1 LISGS
6 SAFSKSNL
14 NIWKFTVHILLTVWV
29 ISNLTLINGR
39 QWEIPVV
46 ESFCFMLQGD
56 MVWVC
61 LEMDLSGVSSL
72 NRAGGLAQERGGVQ
86 ELGDLGS
93 TENAV

>member
-1 LISGS
+1 M
-6 SAFSKSNL
+6 
-14 NIWKFTVHILLTVWV
+14 

-56 MVWVC
+56 MVWVS

-72 NRAGGLAQERGGVQ
+72 NRAGGLDQERGGVQ
-86 ELGDLGS
+86 ELGVLGS

>member
-1 LISGS
+1 
-6 SAFSKSNL
+6 
-14 NIWKFTVHILLTVWV
+14 
-29 ISNLTLINGR
+29 
-39 QWEIPVV
+39 
-46 ESFCFMLQGD
+46 MLQGD

>member
-1 LISGS
+1 MSHG
-6 SAFSKSNL
+6 K
-14 NIWKFTVHILLTVWV
+14 KLT
-29 ISNLTLINGR
+29 IT
-39 QWEIPVV
+39 

-56 MVWVC
+56 MVWVS

-72 NRAGGLAQERGGVQ
+72 NRAGGLDQERGGVQ